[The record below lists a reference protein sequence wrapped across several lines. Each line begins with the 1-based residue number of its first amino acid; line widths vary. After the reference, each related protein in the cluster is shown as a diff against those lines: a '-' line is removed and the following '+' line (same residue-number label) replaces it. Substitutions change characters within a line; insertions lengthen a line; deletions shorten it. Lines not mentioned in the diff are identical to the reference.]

1 MAAAPYINALAR
13 AFPQLPVIAIDVDEY
28 LRYRWSLRVFYV
40 PKLKIFVGDNV
51 YREFNGT
58 DTELDEIVDFVWRHL
73 RIMPQGPVEL
83 RRSDF
88 LGPIPNQILIR
99 QTDVRFLPF
108 VWTIFLLS
116 VLYFV
121 TSCLDLRRV
130 RQHLSSLLKCPGHLL
145 DRRDY
150 RSERR
155 NAAAYAALPSLP
167 PPPSSASQTQSSV
180 STSTSTEPHP
190 TAD

>member
-1 MAAAPYINALAR
+1 
-13 AFPQLPVIAIDVDEY
+13 
-28 LRYRWSLRVFYV
+28 
-40 PKLKIFVGDNV
+40 
-51 YREFNGT
+51 
-58 DTELDEIVDFVWRHL
+58 
-73 RIMPQGPVEL
+73 MPQGPVEL

-99 QTDVRFLPF
+99 QTDARFLPF

-121 TSCLDLRRV
+121 ASCLDLRRV
-130 RQHLSSLLKCPGHLL
+130 RQHLSSLLKCPGHLP

-167 PPPSSASQTQSSV
+167 PPLSSTSQTQSSV
-180 STSTSTEPHP
+180 STSTSTESHP